1 MALLSSP
8 GASKASD
15 VPCLSQETGFW
26 FVLHHVPTG
35 PSAGMYSPGYSEHMP
50 MGKFYNN
57 RAHSNYRVSLHAMG
71 TLPLEPAPSPGSS
84 SPGLQASTAC
94 ALCSAQP
101 CTLVVSAD
109 TARALG
115 ASRHLLGF
123 WAFRAALRS
132 AQAAALPLCSKT
144 LLRLLPCLCA
154 PQTLPPGAPDG
165 SVSNYTPHLPVLA
178 IH

>member
-115 ASRHLLGF
+115 ASRHLLSF
-123 WAFRAALRS
+123 WAFRAALCS
-132 AQAAALPLCSKT
+132 AQAAALPLCS
-144 LLRLLPCLCA
+144 
-154 PQTLPPGAPDG
+154 
-165 SVSNYTPHLPVLA
+165 SNSASRST
-178 IH
+178 